1 MEFCLTLYFSRRI
14 LKLSSYSTE
23 NCVCVGHLT
32 QMKLTQV
39 HEMYMA
45 NARNLRLVPNAAD
58 IPLSRVGGFALGD
71 AKNLRHLTQ
80 KIPTCWYLCI
90 PNAKVPSFA
99 LGEAKV
105 SNAIGF
111 ASQWNIGLSW
121 QNASQY
127 P

>member
-1 MEFCLTLYFSRRI
+1 M
-14 LKLSSYSTE
+14 
-23 NCVCVGHLT
+23 

-39 HEMYMA
+39 HETYMA
-45 NARNLRLVPNAAD
+45 NARNLRLVPNAAY

-99 LGEAKV
+99 LSEAKV
-105 SNAIGF
+105 PNAIGF